1 MMMLIE
7 KIAAKTT
14 HVNDFLAHNPG
25 RDAMGQYGAGGVV
38 RGPVNALLGE
48 KGPEVVVPLKKKFMN
63 KKVKDVVAYYH
74 KRQSRMNK
82 LAAAALKKVKDKRIK
97 AIGKGKTSHG
107 GYDEDPK
114 DGDMRPNSSLGNKQT
129 DVAAVGYGSLMGSLH
144 SGGEFIS
151 GTVRGGSTPS
161 LR

>member
-1 MMMLIE
+1 MMLIE
-7 KIAAKTT
+7 KIAAKTI

-48 KGPEVVVPLKKKFMN
+48 AGPEVVVPLKKKFMN
-63 KKVKDVVAYYH
+63 KKVKDVVSYYK
-74 KRQSRMNK
+74 KRQARMSK
-82 LAAAALKKVKDKRIK
+82 LAAVARLKKVKDKRIK
-97 AIGKGKTSHG
+97 AIGKDKISHG
-107 GYDEDPK
+107 GYDEDLK
-114 DGDMRPNSSLGNKQT
+114 DGDMRPNSSIGNKQT
-129 DVAAVGYGSLMGSLH
+129 DVEAVGYGSLMGSLH

-151 GTVRGGSTPS
+151 GAVRGGSTPN

>member
-1 MMMLIE
+1 MMLIE
-7 KIAAKTT
+7 KLAARTI

-38 RGPVNALLGE
+38 KGPVNALLGE
-48 KGPEVVVPLKKKFMN
+48 NGPEVVVPLKKKFMN

-74 KRQSRMNK
+74 KRQSRMSK
-82 LAAAALKKVKDKRIK
+82 LAAVVRLKKVQDKRIK
-97 AIGKGKTSHG
+97 AIGKKKTSYG
-107 GYDEDPK
+107 GYDENPR
-114 DGDMRPNSSLGNKQT
+114 DGSMFPNSSLGNKQI
-129 DVAAVGYGSLMGSLH
+129 DSEAVGYGSMMGSLH

-151 GTVRGGSTPS
+151 SSVRGGSTPS